1 MVSELLRKYIWL
13 VQTFIKEG
21 DRGLSLEEILDKWE
35 VRWGSAYSRR
45 TFNNHRL
52 AIEEVFGIK
61 IECNRSSMRYFVRYS
76 EDLKDEEAGPAWLIN
91 TFTVNSLLALGKE
104 RLSGRISV
112 EDIPSGQKYLT
123 VIMEAMLDDKQIN
136 ISYCK
141 YTGNEVEEFN
151 VMPYALKEFA
161 KRWYMIGYCRERKDL
176 RVYGLDRI
184 AFMKV
189 SEESFKLPEG
199 FDVDEIFASSFG
211 IYLPGGS
218 KAVDIVFRANEKEA
232 RYLRDLPLHH
242 SQKELGISEEG
253 VVFSVHL
260 VPNSNLIMEFCKR
273 GDRLEVLEPQDV
285 RGQVVE
291 ELRRACDLYSDQG
304 RAC

>member
-13 VQTFIKEG
+13 VQIFIKEG
-21 DRGLSLEEILDKWE
+21 DRGLALEEILDKWE
-35 VRWGSAYSRR
+35 ARWGSSYSRR

-52 AIEEVFGIK
+52 AIEEVFDIK

-76 EDLKDEEAGPAWLIN
+76 EDLKDEDAGPAWLIN

-123 VIMEAMLDDKQIN
+123 TIMDAMLDDKQLN
-136 ISYCK
+136 MFYCK

-161 KRWYMIGYCRERKDL
+161 KRWYVIGYCRERNGL

-184 AFMKV
+184 TFIRV

-199 FDVDEIFASSFG
+199 FDVDDIFASSFG
-211 IYLPGGS
+211 IYLPDGS
-218 KAVDIVFRANEKEA
+218 RAVDIVFRANKKEA

-242 SQKELGISEEG
+242 SQRELEVSSDS
-253 VVFSVHL
+253 VVFSVRL

-273 GDRLEVLEPQDV
+273 GDRLEVLEPQEI
-285 RGQVVE
+285 RAQVAG
-291 ELRRACDLYSDQG
+291 ELKRALALYSDAG
-304 RAC
+304 GSC

>member
-21 DRGLSLEEILDKWE
+21 DRGLALEEILDKWE
-35 VRWGSAYSRR
+35 ARWGSSYSRR

-52 AIEEVFGIK
+52 AIEEVFDIK

-76 EDLKDEEAGPAWLIN
+76 EDLEDEDAGPAWLIN

-123 VIMEAMLDDKQIN
+123 TIMDAMLDDKQLN

-161 KRWYMIGYCRERKDL
+161 KRWYVIGYCRERNGL

-184 AFMKV
+184 TFIRV

-199 FDVDEIFASSFG
+199 FDVDDIFASSFG
-211 IYLPGGS
+211 IYLPDGS
-218 KAVDIVFRANEKEA
+218 RAVDIVFRANKKEA

-242 SQKELGISEEG
+242 SQRELEVSSDS
-253 VVFSVHL
+253 VVFSVRL

-273 GDRLEVLEPQDV
+273 GDRLEVLEPQEI
-285 RGQVVE
+285 RAQVAG
-291 ELRRACDLYSDQG
+291 ELKRASALYSDAG
-304 RAC
+304 GSC